1 MRSLFRLIPSLPTP
15 YAFSSR
21 KFPQIRRGTAN
32 ATVAGAVLF
41 VLAASLLS
49 ATAAPLS
56 AQAVSG
62 ASRWSPE
69 KAQQWYSRQP
79 WLVGSNYIPADADN
93 ELQMWQAATFDPKE
107 IDNELGWA
115 QSLGMNTMRV
125 FLHDL
130 LWQQDPAGFTHR
142 IDVFLAIA
150 SRHHIRPI
158 FVLFDSCWDP
168 YPKLGPQLPPVPGVH
183 NSRWVQ
189 SPGAAALA
197 DPAQQARLQKYVQ
210 GVVGAFAHDPRVLA
224 WDVWNEPDNTNKA
237 SYGKTELKN
246 KTSYV
251 LALLPK
257 AFAWARTAHPEQPLT
272 SGVWGGNWSPDGR
285 ISPVARIQLKESD
298 IVTFHNYSWPED
310 LEASIRKL
318 ETYHRPIICTEYMAR
333 GVGSLFDTVLP
344 IAKRYDVGVI
354 NWGLVAGKTQTYLP
368 WDSWQRPYVNIE
380 PPVWFHDIF
389 HSDGRLYRPYEGEL
403 IRKLTSEPTARG
415 AE

>member
-15 YAFSSR
+15 YASSSR
-21 KFPQIRRGTAN
+21 KFLRIRRGAAN
-32 ATVAGAVLF
+32 AAGTGAVLF

-49 ATAAPLS
+49 VAATPLS
-56 AQAVSG
+56 AQAASG
-62 ASRWSPE
+62 ADRWSPE
-69 KAQQWYSRQP
+69 KAQQWYSKQP

-107 IDNELGWA
+107 IDRELGWA

-246 KTSYV
+246 KTNDV
-251 LALLPK
+251 LVLLPK
-257 AFAWARTAHPEQPLT
+257 AFAWARAAHPEQPLT
-272 SGVWGGNWSPDGR
+272 SGVWGGNWSPDGQM
-285 ISPVARIQLKESD
+285 SPVARIQLQDSD
-298 IVTFHNYSWPED
+298 IVTFHHYSWPED
-310 LEASIRKL
+310 FEASIRKL
-318 ETYHRPIICTEYMAR
+318 ETYHRPILCTEYMAR

-368 WDSWQRPYVNIE
+368 WDSWQRPYVKTK

-389 HSDGRLYRPYEGEL
+389 YADGRLYRPYEGEL
-403 IRKLTSEPTARG
+403 IRKLASEPTARG